1 MATKITLIGA
11 GSASFG
17 LNTISDIA
25 RSQELHGSTVAL
37 TDVSS
42 ERLALMQKV
51 ADRFNEYYKSG
62 LRIETSTESGDI
74 LDGSEFVMIAAD
86 VEMMKRWKM
95 NFQIPFKHGIK
106 QIIGSCG
113 GPGGLG
119 HTLIVI
125 PLILGIC
132 RNIEDHCKDALV
144 LNLTNPE
151 GRVIDAIS
159 RYTNITAYGLCP
171 GIYDRLNAFSD
182 LFSLPVDYFEPFA
195 GGLNHFT
202 WLLDIRFKDGTDVY
216 PKLDERLKQR
226 PDFEPLCRELY
237 NVFHYYPS
245 PGDTLCGE
253 YIPYAWDKA
262 PDDMRGM
269 NHIKK
274 IEDRGNKAF
283 NDAVAIT
290 KGELSPGS
298 LSNQTIGAGT
308 RIVKAIVGNKRHYEY
323 SVNLPNEGYVSNLRE
338 KIVVEVPASVDKSG
352 IHGVGV
358 GALPKGIAA
367 LCNIQGTIQELAV
380 EAAFEG
386 SYEKALQALLIDPV
400 VHDAEAAKA
409 TLNDLL
415 KAHASVLPLFR
426 HQDKS

>member
-1 MATKITLIGA
+1 
-11 GSASFG
+11 
-17 LNTISDIA
+17 
-25 RSQELHGSTVAL
+25 
-37 TDVSS
+37 
-42 ERLALMQKV
+42 
-51 ADRFNEYYKSG
+51 
-62 LRIETSTESGDI
+62 
-74 LDGSEFVMIAAD
+74 
-86 VEMMKRWKM
+86 
-95 NFQIPFKHGIK
+95 
-106 QIIGSCG
+106 
-113 GPGGLG
+113 
-119 HTLIVI
+119 
-125 PLILGIC
+125 
-132 RNIEDHCKDALV
+132 
-144 LNLTNPE
+144 
-151 GRVIDAIS
+151 
-159 RYTNITAYGLCP
+159 
-171 GIYDRLNAFSD
+171 
-182 LFSLPVDYFEPFA
+182 
-195 GGLNHFT
+195 
-202 WLLDIRFKDGTDVY
+202 
-216 PKLDERLKQR
+216 
-226 PDFEPLCRELY
+226 
-237 NVFHYYPS
+237 
-245 PGDTLCGE
+245 
-253 YIPYAWDKA
+253 
-262 PDDMRGM
+262 M